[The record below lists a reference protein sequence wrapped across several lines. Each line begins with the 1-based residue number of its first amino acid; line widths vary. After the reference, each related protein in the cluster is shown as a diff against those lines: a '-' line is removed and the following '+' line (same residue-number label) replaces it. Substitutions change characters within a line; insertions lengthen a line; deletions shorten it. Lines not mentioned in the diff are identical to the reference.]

1 MRFVEIV
8 IVVYNVLL
16 LLVLDLAYL
25 WPTSWMF
32 GLGGV
37 FGIGGFFAGYAISS
51 DMSIAPRDFWR
62 FPKFEIFKK
71 KLAYGNSVA
80 VITSLVVGLVIC
92 VICYLV
98 TGKWPE
104 C

>member
-8 IVVYNVLL
+8 IIVFNVLL
-16 LLVLDLAYL
+16 LLVLDLACL

-37 FGIGGFFAGYAISS
+37 FGIGGFFVGYSISS

-80 VITSLVVGLVIC
+80 VITSLVAGFVIYA
-92 VICYLV
+92 ICYLL
-98 TGKWPE
+98 TGNRPE
-104 C
+104 